1 MTSLLNPLSIDAE
14 IAERLKTDASFR
26 EAFIRLWSQAQ
37 VATEIRKLRRKRR
50 LRQGDVAALTG
61 TGQSAVSRIERADYD
76 GWMFKTLLEIAI
88 QLRAH
93 LSIQFIPIED
103 VAAISYSPDIGTDVP
118 GGGAV

>member
-1 MTSLLNPLSIDAE
+1 
-14 IAERLKTDASFR
+14 
-26 EAFIRLWSQAQ
+26 
-37 VATEIRKLRRKRR
+37 
-50 LRQGDVAALTG
+50 
-61 TGQSAVSRIERADYD
+61 VSRIERADYD